1 MNYSHR
7 YESPIGPLLLASDG
21 KNIVGLWMEGQK
33 YFGGSV
39 TGTLTPDSGLQVFSA
54 ASRWLDEYFAGCN
67 PEVSD
72 LPLAPN
78 GSAFQKAVWRQLL
91 GIPYGK
97 TTSYGEIA
105 KKVAVELKKTSMS
118 GQAVGGAVG
127 HNPISVIIPCHRVVG
142 SNGSLTGYAGGLQKK
157 IKLLALEGADMNRLF
172 APKKGTAL

>member
-7 YESPIGPLLLASDG
+7 YESPVGPLVLASDG
-21 KNIVGLWMEGQK
+21 THIVGLWMEGQK
-33 YFGGSV
+33 YFGRTVS
-39 TGTLTPDSGLQVFSA
+39 GTLTPDPGLPVFSTA
-54 ASRWLDEYFAGCN
+54 TQWLDDYFAGHN
-67 PEVSD
+67 PDVAA

-97 TTSYGEIA
+97 TTSYGEIG
-105 KKVAVELKKTSMS
+105 KRVAAELKKTSMS

-142 SNGSLTGYAGGLQKK
+142 SGGSLTGYAGGLEKK
-157 IKLLALEGADMNRLF
+157 IKLLTHEGADMSRLY